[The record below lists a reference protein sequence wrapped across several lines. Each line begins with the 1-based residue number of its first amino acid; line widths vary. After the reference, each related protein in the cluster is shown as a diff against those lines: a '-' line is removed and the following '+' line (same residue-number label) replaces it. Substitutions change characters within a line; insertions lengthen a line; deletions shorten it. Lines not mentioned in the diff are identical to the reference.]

1 MFKSQM
7 RNSLHLCQLLEKG
20 GFNLYRVF
28 LMLSILLCVTL
39 GCQNQHSKNLAEEEQ
54 TMVGYVIYKD
64 ASQAIITPNEKA
76 NVKDYENLTAKEI
89 IERFR
94 SDIVL
99 LGLSQLDNKND
110 LKKGQKI
117 RIWYKKLNES
127 SPPKATISKFERI

>member
-1 MFKSQM
+1 M
-7 RNSLHLCQLLEKG
+7 
-20 GFNLYRVF
+20 YRIF
-28 LMLSILLCVTL
+28 IMLSILLCVTL
-39 GCQNQHSKNLAEEEQ
+39 GCQSQHSKNLADEEQ

-64 ASQAIITPNEKA
+64 ENQAILTPNEKA
-76 NVKDYENLTAKEI
+76 NVKDYENLSAKEI
-89 IERFR
+89 IEKYR

-127 SPPKATISKFERI
+127 SPPKTTVSKFERI

>member
-1 MFKSQM
+1 
-7 RNSLHLCQLLEKG
+7 
-20 GFNLYRVF
+20 
-28 LMLSILLCVTL
+28 MLSILLCVTL